1 MGYRG
6 TYSMELNSKRRNYIF
21 WVLQLLGWGF
31 INSVSIFVVKGLSPQ
46 LLLYSVVMGT
56 FLGIFS
62 TSLLRWYLKRSV
74 QFESFGGKDF
84 IKILVSFLLTALVFG
99 ALNTLFGFLYV
110 KFGPTL
116 TEAEHNMFKNYDNI
130 GIQVLN
136 SLFLIGA
143 WTVTYLVIKLLL
155 KLNQDRI
162 ERLELNTHLKQ
173 AQLNTLKGQI
183 NPHFMFNSL
192 NNIRGLM
199 LEDVEKSREM
209 LTKLSEI
216 LRYSLTKNNINAI
229 SVREELEVVDN
240 YIDLSKIQ
248 FENRLEFVKNV
259 EANTLDIQIPP
270 MIIQLLVE
278 NAIKHGISNLKRGG
292 AITLNIKKEEAI
304 LVIEVRN
311 TGKLQ
316 ITKDSTQLGLKN
328 IEQRLKLLYADKASF
343 SLEEVSDEVLA
354 LIKIPLA

>member
-1 MGYRG
+1 
-6 TYSMELNSKRRNYIF
+6 MELGRKKSSYIF
-21 WVLQLLGWGF
+21 WILQLLGWGF
-31 INSVSIFVVKGLSPQ
+31 INTISIFVVKGISPQ

-56 FLGIFS
+56 LFGICS
-62 TSLLRWYLKRSV
+62 TSMLRWYLKRNV
-74 QFESFGGKDF
+74 QLESFGGKEI
-84 IKILVSFLLTALVFG
+84 IKILIAFLITSIVFG
-99 ALNTLFGFLYV
+99 VFNFALGYLYV
-110 KFGPTL
+110 KFGPEL
-116 TEAEHNMFKNYDNI
+116 TTTERQIFKYYDNV

-155 KLNQDRI
+155 KLNKDRI

-240 YIDLSKIQ
+240 YIDLSRIQ
-248 FENRLEFVKNV
+248 FENRLEFNKNV
-259 EANTLDIQIPP
+259 EGDTLDMQIPP
-270 MIIQLLVE
+270 MIIQLLIE

-292 AITLNIKKEEAI
+292 TIILNIRKEGSI

-316 ITKDSTQLGLKN
+316 IAKESTKLGLKN
-328 IEQRLKLLYADKASF
+328 IEQRLKLLYADQASF
-343 SLEEVSDEVLA
+343 DLEEVSNEVVA
-354 LIKIPLA
+354 HIKIPLA